1 MKKNKKHLKI
11 FPANI
16 VIAIV
21 GIFFILIAGI
31 HAQQPPPTESQSN
44 SNIKI
49 IELKHADLLYKRKD
63 FDAQILKNNVIL
75 YHEGAFMY
83 CDSAYWYEQKNTFEA
98 FSNVRMEQG
107 DTIFVYGNYLHYDGN
122 RRLARLRENVR
133 MENPQATLFTDSLNY
148 DRLENISYYFDGGM
162 LVDEENELT
171 SIWGQYNP
179 DSKEALFK
187 ENVKL
192 VNKDFT
198 LHTETLKYN
207 TETKIADI
215 LGPSVLVSD
224 SGYIYTTR
232 GWYNTET
239 DDCQLLN
246 RSQVINKD
254 STQILIGDTIYYNR
268 RNGIAEVYGNMF
280 LQDTIKKVILKG
292 NYGYYN
298 EKTEFALATDS
309 AHAIEYSQK
318 DSLYIHADTLK
329 MITDSLGREMKAY
342 PNARFYRVD
351 FQGVCDTM
359 HYVSKDSTI
368 YMKKDPVIWNEDN
381 QVLGDRIDVLL
392 NDSTIEKA
400 FVRNYALSIQKR
412 PIEDQYNQLKG
423 RNMTV
428 SFIDGEMRHVLV
440 DGSAE
445 SLYYLMEKDST
456 IIGINKTES
465 PFLSMDIVDNK
476 LEKLKL
482 WSSTKGVT
490 TPLSQTT
497 PEDKTLKGFVW
508 LDYLRPI
515 NKDDIF
521 RKVERKA
528 SENIIPPQRF
538 VREEDF
544 D

>member
-1 MKKNKKHLKI
+1 MQTCCIKEKISMPKSLKTTSYYTTKGRSC
-11 FPANI
+11 
-16 VIAIV
+16 IATVPI
-21 GIFFILIAGI
+21 GMSRKIL
-31 HAQQPPPTESQSN
+31 
-44 SNIKI
+44 
-49 IELKHADLLYKRKD
+49 LKLLATCEWNR
-63 FDAQILKNNVIL
+63 VIL
-75 YHEGAFMY
+75 FLCTEIIFITTVTEDWHNLGKCTYGK
-83 CDSAYWYEQKNTFEA
+83 SS
-98 FSNVRMEQG
+98 SN
-107 DTIFVYGNYLHYDGN
+107 
-122 RRLARLRENVR
+122 
-133 MENPQATLFTDSLNY
+133 PFTDSLNY

-445 SLYYLMEKDST
+445 SLYLMEKDST

-465 PFLSMDIVDNK
+465 PFCRWIS
-476 LEKLKL
+476 
-482 WSSTKGVT
+482 
-490 TPLSQTT
+490 
-497 PEDKTLKGFVW
+497 
-508 LDYLRPI
+508 
-515 NKDDIF
+515 
-521 RKVERKA
+521 
-528 SENIIPPQRF
+528 
-538 VREEDF
+538 
-544 D
+544 

>member
-1 MKKNKKHLKI
+1 MKQHKKHSNNYAGNL
-11 FPANI
+11 FFA
-16 VIAIV
+16 AIGV
-21 GIFFILIAGI
+21 LFALVAGI
-31 HAQQPPPTESQSN
+31 YAQQPPPTSFANQ
-44 SNIKI
+44 NIKI
-49 IELKHADLLYKRKD
+49 IELKQADLLYKRQN
-63 FDAQILKNNVIL
+63 FDAQILKDSVVL

-83 CDSAYWYEQKNTFEA
+83 CDSAYWYELDNIFEA

-107 DTIFVYGNYLHYDGN
+107 DTIFVYGDYLHYDGN
-122 RRLARLRENVR
+122 RKLARLRYNVR
-133 MENPQATLFTDSLNY
+133 MEDLRATLFTDSLDY
-148 DRLENISYYFDGGM
+148 DRLENLGYYFDGGM
-162 LVDEENELT
+162 LVDDKNELT
-171 SIWGQYNP
+171 STWGQYNP
-179 DSKEALFK
+179 TSKEALFS

-192 VNKDFT
+192 VNEKYT
-198 LHTETLKYN
+198 LYADTLKYN

-215 LGPSVLVSD
+215 LGPSTLVSD

-239 DDCQLLN
+239 DDCLLLDH
-246 RSQVINKD
+246 SQVISKD

-268 RNGIAEVYGNMF
+268 ITGIGKVYGHMF
-280 LQDTIKKVILKG
+280 LQDTVKKVILKG

-309 AHAIEYSQK
+309 ACAIEYSQK

-329 MITDSLGREMKAY
+329 MTTDSLGREMKAY
-342 PNARFYRVD
+342 PNARFYRID
-351 FQGVCDTM
+351 LQGICDTM

-368 YMKKDPVIWNEDN
+368 YLKKDPVIWNEDN
-381 QVLGDRIDVLL
+381 QVLGDRIDILL

-400 FVRNYALSIQKR
+400 VVRYYAFSIQKR

-440 DGSAE
+440 EGSAE

-456 IIGINKTES
+456 IIGVNKTES

-482 WSSTKGVT
+482 WSATKGVT
-490 TPLSQTT
+490 IPLSQTV
-497 PEDKTLKGFVW
+497 PEDKVLKGFVW
-508 LDYLRPI
+508 MDYLRPI

-521 RKVERKA
+521 RKTERKV
-528 SENIIPPQRF
+528 SEIVQPPRRF
-538 VREEDF
+538 VREENL
-544 D
+544 

>member
-1 MKKNKKHLKI
+1 
-11 FPANI
+11 
-16 VIAIV
+16 
-21 GIFFILIAGI
+21 
-31 HAQQPPPTESQSN
+31 
-44 SNIKI
+44 
-49 IELKHADLLYKRKD
+49 
-63 FDAQILKNNVIL
+63 
-75 YHEGAFMY
+75 
-83 CDSAYWYEQKNTFEA
+83 
-98 FSNVRMEQG
+98 
-107 DTIFVYGNYLHYDGN
+107 
-122 RRLARLRENVR
+122 
-133 MENPQATLFTDSLNY
+133 
-148 DRLENISYYFDGGM
+148 
-162 LVDEENELT
+162 
-171 SIWGQYNP
+171 
-179 DSKEALFK
+179 

-192 VNKDFT
+192 INPDFT
-198 LHTETLKYN
+198 LYTETLKYN

-215 LGPSVLVSD
+215 MGPSVLVSD

-239 DDCQLLN
+239 DDCQLLD
-246 RSQVINKD
+246 RSQVIDKD

-268 RNGIAEVYGNMF
+268 KNGIAEVYGNMF

-329 MITDSLGREMKAY
+329 MITDSLGREMQAY

-351 FQGVCDTM
+351 LQGVCDTM
-359 HYVSKDSTI
+359 HYVSNDSTI
-368 YMKKDPVIWNEDN
+368 YMKNDPVIWNEDN
-381 QVLGDRIDVLL
+381 QVMGDRIDVLL

-400 FVRNYALSIQKR
+400 YVRNYAFSIQKR
-412 PIEDQYNQLKG
+412 PVEDQYNQLKG

-428 SFIDGEMRHVLV
+428 SFLDGEMRHVLV

-465 PFLSMDIVDNK
+465 PFLSMDIADNK

-482 WSSTKGVT
+482 WSSIKGVT
-490 TPLSQTT
+490 TPLSQTS

-521 RKVERKA
+521 RKVKRKD
-528 SENIIPPQRF
+528 SENIIPPRRF
-538 VREEDF
+538 VREEEF